1 MNLYSENDYIRIG
14 LENESKL
21 EKEDYRSHFWRD
33 YARLLHSPSFRR
45 LTGKT
50 QLFPNNETD
59 FFRNRLTHSLE
70 VSQIA
75 KSIAKKLNH
84 DYKLNIDEDLVSFA
98 ALAHDLGHP
107 PFGHQGEEAL
117 DECMRN
123 HGGFEGNAQTLR
135 ILTKIEKKIVNEDFP
150 CGINDK
156 KEDIRNGLNLCLRSI
171 ASILKYDNV
180 IPYSQEER
188 KDYHKLRDEEF
199 KAVKGY
205 YKSEE
210 EIIKKLKKELL
221 KKEEVSKGFKTI
233 ECTIMD
239 IADDIAYSNY
249 DLEDSFKAG
258 FLTPLDLL
266 YPDPILLE
274 NIVKSVNKRTGLKLT
289 ADKISEVLIS
299 IYGDI
304 LSSTEE
310 IDKLEINQNNKDAIV
325 YIHVGHA
332 YQSSKNI
339 ASNGALRTK
348 LISHLVGKF
357 IRQTDLNINES
368 SPILSKA
375 FIKKDTLI
383 EVETLKAFT
392 YESQILSP
400 KLKVAELRGKEI
412 VKRIFKTIDSK
423 EGYLLL
429 PFDYQEIYKKS
440 DKKDKKRIICDFIA
454 GMTNEYAI
462 NFYGRLK
469 SENPETIFKPL

>member
-1 MNLYSENDYIRIG
+1 MELYSKKDYSRIG

-21 EKEDYRSHFWRD
+21 DREDYRSEFWRD

-50 QLFPNNETD
+50 QLFPNSETD

-75 KSIAKKLNH
+75 KSIAKKLKH
-84 DYKLNIDEDLVSFA
+84 DYSLDIDEDLVSFA
-98 ALAHDLGHP
+98 SLAHDLGHP

-117 DECMRN
+117 DECMRKY
-123 HGGFEGNAQTLR
+123 GGFEGNAQTLR
-135 ILTKIEKKIVNEDFP
+135 ILTKIEKKVVNEDFP
-150 CGINDK
+150 CGIDDNGKDL
-156 KEDIRNGLNLCLRSI
+156 RQGLNLCLRSI

-180 IPYSQEER
+180 IPFSKKER
-188 KDYHKLRDEEF
+188 KVYHKSQGEKF

-210 EIIKKLKKELL
+210 NIIKELKKQLANDEDFD
-221 KKEEVSKGFKTI
+221 GFKTI

-266 YPDPILLE
+266 YPDPVLLE
-274 NIVKSVNKRTGLKLT
+274 NIVKSVNKRTGLSLN

-310 IDKLEINQNNKDAIV
+310 IDKLKINQENKDAIV

-348 LISHLVGKF
+348 LISHLVGRF
-357 IRQTDLNINES
+357 IRQTDLKINKS
-368 SPILSKA
+368 NPKLSKA
-375 FIKKDTLI
+375 FIKEDTLI

-412 VKRIFKTIDSK
+412 VKRIFKTINKK
-423 EGYLLL
+423 EGHLLL
-429 PFDYQEIYKKS
+429 PMDYQEIYKKS
-440 DKKDKKRIICDFIA
+440 TKNDKKRIICDFIA

-462 NFYGRLK
+462 NFYGRLT
-469 SENPETIFKPL
+469 SENPDTIFKPL

>member
-1 MNLYSENDYIRIG
+1 LELYSKSDYSRIGTEND
-14 LENESKL
+14 SKL
-21 EKEDYRSHFWRD
+21 DKEDYRSEFWRD

-50 QLFPNNETD
+50 QLFPNSETD

-75 KSIAKKLNH
+75 KSIAKKLNY
-84 DYKLNIDEDLVSFA
+84 DYKLNIDEDLVSFG

-135 ILTKIEKKIVNEDFP
+135 ILTKIEKKIVNEDYP
-150 CGINDK
+150 CGIDNEGKDL
-156 KEDIRNGLNLCLRSI
+156 RQGLNLCLRSI

-180 IPYSQEER
+180 IPYSKKER
-188 KDYHKLRDEEF
+188 KAYHKSRNESF

-205 YKSEE
+205 YSSEE
-210 EIIKKLKKELL
+210 GIVKRLKKHLAKDENLN
-221 KKEEVSKGFKTI
+221 EFKTI

-266 YPDPILLE
+266 YPDPLLLE
-274 NIVKSVNKRTGLKLT
+274 NIVKSVNKRTGLSLT
-289 ADKISEVLIS
+289 ADKISDVLIS

-310 IDKLEINQNNKDAIV
+310 VDKLEINQENKDAIV

-332 YQSSKNI
+332 YKSSLNI

-357 IRQTDLNINES
+357 IRQTDLTINKSE
-368 SPILSKA
+368 PILSKA
-375 FIKKDTLI
+375 FIKQDTLI

-412 VKRIFKTIDSK
+412 VKRIFKTISKK
-423 EGYLLL
+423 EGHLLL
-429 PFDYQEIYKKS
+429 PMDYQEIYKKS
-440 DKKDKKRIICDFIA
+440 KKEDKKRIICDFIA

-462 NFYGRLK
+462 NFYGRLT
-469 SENPETIFKPL
+469 SENPDTIFKPL